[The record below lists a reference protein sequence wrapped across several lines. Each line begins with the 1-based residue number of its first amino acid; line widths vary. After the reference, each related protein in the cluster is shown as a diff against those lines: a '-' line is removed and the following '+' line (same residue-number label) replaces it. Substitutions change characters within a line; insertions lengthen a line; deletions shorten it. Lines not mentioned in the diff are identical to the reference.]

1 MRTIRLEE
9 YRSQLVADL
18 SREDLTF
25 LTAKHSR
32 TVTAT
37 LDPSTALPQ
46 LTASSWVGVITL
58 PSGRELRITTKV
70 PVANLFYMLAVAG
83 DWPFRPDDIVTY
95 APDTTI
101 LEVVARYFRDLLLRI
116 DESGLYRAYRDENDN
131 LTILR
136 GRIDFREDLRLN
148 IIERQR
154 TACSFSDFT
163 RDIPENQILRQTAH
177 LLAECGLVG
186 DLAADFGALDYWW
199 SDIRLTAYDPEVV
212 STFVYHRLNDH
223 YRPVHQLASV
233 LLRWLSPGG
242 TEGDSR
248 FPAFLVNMNSLY
260 EEYVRRSI
268 GATLRETVRVRKP
281 QPLALDESAHAH
293 IQPDLLF
300 EESARPVLVAD
311 CKYKRV
317 GPQVGSDSD
326 LYQMVAYC
334 TAFGLTHGVLIYPR
348 HLLDVDDQLAIR
360 HSRLRLHRA
369 SINLGVPRSQL
380 ESESVRISA
389 DLVRFY
395 RTVVDHTAGKA
406 PEFQYPAATR
416 NSPALAP

>member
-1 MRTIRLEE
+1 VRTIRLEE
-9 YRSQLVADL
+9 YRSRLVEDL

-70 PVANLFYMLAVAG
+70 PVANLFYMLAVVE
-83 DWPFRPDDIVTY
+83 DWPFRPDDIVSY

-101 LEVVARYFRDLLLRI
+101 LYVVARYFRDLLLRI
-116 DESGLYRAYRDENDN
+116 DESGLYRAYRDESDN
-131 LTILR
+131 LTTLR

-163 RDIPENQILRQTAH
+163 RDIPENQILR
-177 LLAECGLVG
+177 
-186 DLAADFGALDYWW
+186 LDYWW
-199 SDIRLTAYDPEVV
+199 SDVRLTAYDPEVV

-242 TEGDSR
+242 AEGDSR

-260 EEYVRRSI
+260 EEFVRRSI

-281 QPLALDESAHAH
+281 QPLALDESEQAH

-300 EESARPVLVAD
+300 EEDAHPVLVAD

-317 GPQVGSDSD
+317 GPQVRSDAD

-334 TAFGLTHGVLIYPR
+334 TALDLTHGVLIYPR
-348 HLLDVDDQLAIR
+348 HLLDVDDELAIR

-369 SINLGVPRSQL
+369 SINLGLPLSQL
-380 ESESVRISA
+380 ESECVRVGA
-389 DLVRFY
+389 DLVGFY
-395 RTVVDHTAGKA
+395 RTFADHPVGKLKS
-406 PEFQYPAATR
+406 FSTVSKGR
-416 NSPALAP
+416 ALDRACIEDGDERT